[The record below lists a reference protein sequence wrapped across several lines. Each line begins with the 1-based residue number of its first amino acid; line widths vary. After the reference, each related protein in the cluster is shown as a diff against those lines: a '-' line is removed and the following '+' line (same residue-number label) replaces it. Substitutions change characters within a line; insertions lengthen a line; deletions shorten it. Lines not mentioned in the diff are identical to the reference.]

1 MARSSRSRLPGMSRA
16 AKIAGWCWLP
26 VYLVGL
32 NVLLGWLN
40 DALRLGMDGVT
51 VNIVY
56 FAVNLAAVLII
67 FHSFLRQPFFGGGF
81 WDFLQAL
88 ILGAAIHYGGTFV
101 IDWAAQRLSIS
112 LTLFNNDT
120 VSELLTGGGTVM
132 TIATVLAAPIIEET
146 LVRGL
151 VFGTIRDA
159 SRLLAYI
166 VSILVFV
173 FMHTWQYFLL
183 YAPGAVLLSALPYIP
198 AAAALCFAYEK
209 SGSIWAAI
217 SLHAIINAVATG
229 VLGMLS

>member
-16 AKIAGWCWLP
+16 AKIAGWCYLP

-67 FHSFLRQPFFGGGF
+67 FHSFLRQPFFGSGF

-132 TIATVLAAPIIEET
+132 TLATAVSYTHLTEITAEARAEQERFCARIAEYWRALCRTPLAFVDTYGCQQNEADSERI
-146 LVRGL
+146 RGL
-151 VFGTIRDA
+151 LRAAGYAMSDTEEGADC
-159 SRLLAYI
+159 I
-166 VSILVFV
+166 VIN
-173 FMHTWQYFLL
+173 TC
-183 YAPGAVLLSALPYIP
+183 AVREHAEDRVYGLSLIH
-198 AAAALCFAYEK
+198 
-209 SGSIWAAI
+209 I
-217 SLHAIINAVATG
+217 
-229 VLGMLS
+229 

>member
-1 MARSSRSRLPGMSRA
+1 MARSGRSHLPRMGRA
-16 AKIAGWCWLP
+16 ARIAGWCWLP

-32 NVLLGWLN
+32 SVLLGILN
-40 DALRLGMDGVT
+40 DALRLHMDAVT

-67 FHSFLRQPFFGGGF
+67 FHNFLRQPFFGSGF
-81 WDFLQAL
+81 WDFLQA
-88 ILGAAIHYGGTFV
+88 IVLGAAIHYGGTFA
-101 IDWAAQRLSIS
+101 IDWAAQRFDIS

-120 VSELLTGGGTVM
+120 VSGLLADGGTVM
-132 TIATVLAAPIIEET
+132 TIATVFAAPIIEET

-151 VFGTIRDA
+151 VFSTIRDA
-159 SRLLAYI
+159 SRALAYI

-183 YAPGAVLLSALPYIP
+183 YEPGAVLLSALPYVP

-209 SGSIWAAI
+209 SGSIWASI
-217 SLHAIINAVATG
+217 SLHAAINAVAAG
-229 VLGMLS
+229 VLSTLS

>member
-1 MARSSRSRLPGMSRA
+1 MA
-16 AKIAGWCWLP
+16 
-26 VYLVGL
+26 
-32 NVLLGWLN
+32 
-40 DALRLGMDGVT
+40 
-51 VNIVY
+51 
-56 FAVNLAAVLII
+56 
-67 FHSFLRQPFFGGGF
+67 
-81 WDFLQAL
+81 
-88 ILGAAIHYGGTFV
+88 V
-101 IDWAAQRLSIS
+101 IQRLSIS

-159 SRLLAYI
+159 SRPLAYI

-173 FMHTWQYFLL
+173 VMHTWQYFLL

-209 SGSIWAAI
+209 SGSVWAAI

>member
-1 MARSSRSRLPGMSRA
+1 MARSGRSHLPRMGRA
-16 AKIAGWCWLP
+16 ARIAGWCWLP

-32 NVLLGWLN
+32 SVLLGILN
-40 DALRLGMDGVT
+40 DALRLHMDAVT

-67 FHSFLRQPFFGGGF
+67 FHNFLRQPFFGGGF
-81 WDFLQAL
+81 WDFLQA
-88 ILGAAIHYGGTFV
+88 IVLGAAIHYGGTFA
-101 IDWAAQRLSIS
+101 IDWAAQRFDIS

-120 VSELLTGGGTVM
+120 VSGLLTDGGTVM
-132 TIATVLAAPIIEET
+132 TIATVFAAPIIEET

-159 SRLLAYI
+159 SRALAYI

-183 YAPGAVLLSALPYIP
+183 YEPGAVLLSALPYIP

-209 SGSIWAAI
+209 SGSIWASI
-217 SLHAIINAVATG
+217 SLHAAINAVATG
-229 VLGMLS
+229 VLSTLS